1 MIPKKIHYI
10 WFGGSEKPDVVLKCI
25 NSWKKYMPDYE
36 IVEWNEDNFDLSD
49 SQFAKSAYESRKWA
63 FASDYARFKILSK
76 YGGIYFDTDVELLKT
91 IPDDILAHSSFTGF
105 EYIGEVNPGLVY
117 ACMPDDKIAKYMVQY
132 YEQASFDINH
142 LVTVNTI
149 ITDYLL
155 KNNFQKNNQFQII
168 DGLAIYPDDCFCGYD
183 QEVKEVR
190 LTERTISIHHYSAT
204 WKTRTLKR
212 KVQMIVKTIIGAE
225 NYRKLLYCKRKIT
238 NAVSK

>member
-1 MIPKKIHYI
+1 
-10 WFGGSEKPDVVLKCI
+10 
-25 NSWKKYMPDYE
+25 
-36 IVEWNEDNFDLSD
+36 
-49 SQFAKSAYESRKWA
+49 
-63 FASDYARFKILSK
+63 
-76 YGGIYFDTDVELLKT
+76 
-91 IPDDILAHSSFTGF
+91 
-105 EYIGEVNPGLVY
+105 
-117 ACMPDDKIAKYMVQY
+117 
-132 YEQASFDINH
+132 
-142 LVTVNTI
+142 
-149 ITDYLL
+149 LL

-168 DGLAIYPDDCFCGYD
+168 DGLAIYPDDYFCGYD